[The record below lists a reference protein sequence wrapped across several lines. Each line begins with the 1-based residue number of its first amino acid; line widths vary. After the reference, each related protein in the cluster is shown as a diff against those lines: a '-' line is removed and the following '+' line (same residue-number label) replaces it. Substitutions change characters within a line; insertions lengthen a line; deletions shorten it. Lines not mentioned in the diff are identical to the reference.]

1 MLIIT
6 ISGWIGMALI
16 LISYLLIT
24 TKQLSPNT
32 MTYQVINFIG
42 AGGIVWDSVVN
53 QAWPSAVFFI
63 IWGCM
68 AAVTLVIQIIGS
80 KKENGKKKR

>member
-24 TKQLSPNT
+24 TRQISPNT
-32 MTYQVINFIG
+32 KTYQVINLVG
-42 AGGIVWDSVVN
+42 AGGVVLDSVMN
-53 QAWPSAVFFI
+53 GAWPSAVFFI

-68 AAVTLVIQIIGS
+68 AAVTLIIQLVNS
-80 KKENGKKKR
+80 KKENGKKKK

>member
-32 MTYQVINFIG
+32 ITYQVINLVG
-42 AGGIVWDSVVN
+42 AAGIIWDSVVN

-68 AAVTLVIQIIGS
+68 AIVTLIMHLV
-80 KKENGKKKR
+80 NLKKKTHKNR